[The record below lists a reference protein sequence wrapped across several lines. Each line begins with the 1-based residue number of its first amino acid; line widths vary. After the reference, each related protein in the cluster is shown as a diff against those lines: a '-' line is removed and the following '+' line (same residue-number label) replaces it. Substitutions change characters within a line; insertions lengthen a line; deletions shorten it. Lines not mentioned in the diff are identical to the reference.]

1 MKTTTYRCLS
11 TKCQSCQSTRDTRGI
26 GEFQIHADGT
36 ETLINCPDCHR
47 ETPQQTEPE
56 AIKAVMQSMQEG
68 YLIIDEILFVA
79 KTRFGITANHSTIR
93 EALRQLWNNGQV
105 KYRKNRFGQDCFA
118 LI

>member
-36 ETLINCPDCHR
+36 ETLINCPDCHQ
-47 ETPQQTEPE
+47 EPKPE
-56 AIKAVMQSMQEG
+56 AIKAVMQSMEKR

-79 KTRFGITANHSTIR
+79 TAKFGITASHSTLR